1 MWWTSHGDGT
11 LGCNNTGDR
20 QYQGSDTMTKNLWNW
35 FTKVAGDKLVDVSQM
50 PPNATSFSDIWRA
63 KKQIL
68 AYTGGYCELSGKGPS
83 SKANPFDG
91 SGTKFALPDKGK
103 CGWGCDHRRSAKEW
117 QGKDA
122 KEFDLNE
129 MKDCFHSIANCGVA
143 DNFVGKFG
151 ALKKKLGELD
161 AKDRRAAYKARNVFY
176 MNQAVSSAKFEII
189 FDNMVI
195 EAGTLSWWNLIEK
208 QALQQIA
215 EFSATK
221 GKANTLDPEGECRN
235 FFGPPVGTH
244 LRCPKTLLDIV
255 SLSNYWLQWPMWAA
269 FNKGYTLPNAVYIDG
284 LVNSHGWGAADIG
297 ANAHGLQTFPYVKW
311 VLGFNIV
318 SLCGKDQ
325 AKWSASCKK
334 MAGMV
339 GEKMIPDGKNKGKR
353 IVGDV
358 HPCTS
363 TEVCT

>member
-11 LGCNNTGDR
+11 LGCDDKKPGER

-68 AYTGGYCELSGKGPS
+68 AYTGGYCELSGTGPS

-103 CGWGCDHRRSAKEW
+103 CGHGCEHSRSAKEW

-151 ALKKKLGELD
+151 ALEK
-161 AKDRRAAYKARNVFY
+161 RNLESLMQRTDV
-176 MNQAVSSAKFEII
+176 QPIKRGTSS
-189 FDNMVI
+189 
-195 EAGTLSWWNLIEK
+195 T
-208 QALQQIA
+208 
-215 EFSATK
+215 
-221 GKANTLDPEGECRN
+221 
-235 FFGPPVGTH
+235 
-244 LRCPKTLLDIV
+244 
-255 SLSNYWLQWPMWAA
+255 
-269 FNKGYTLPNAVYIDG
+269 
-284 LVNSHGWGAADIG
+284 
-297 ANAHGLQTFPYVKW
+297 
-311 VLGFNIV
+311 
-318 SLCGKDQ
+318 
-325 AKWSASCKK
+325 
-334 MAGMV
+334 
-339 GEKMIPDGKNKGKR
+339 
-353 IVGDV
+353 
-358 HPCTS
+358 
-363 TEVCT
+363 